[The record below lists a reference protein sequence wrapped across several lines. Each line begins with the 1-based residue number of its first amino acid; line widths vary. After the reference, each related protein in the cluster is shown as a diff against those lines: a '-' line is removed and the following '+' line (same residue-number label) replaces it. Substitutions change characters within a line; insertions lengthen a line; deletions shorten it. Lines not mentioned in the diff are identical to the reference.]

1 MGCSCEIEKKKRV
14 LIEGVGL
21 AIILESMGFCLTWS
35 LILGVTLD
43 K

>member
-1 MGCSCEIEKKKRV
+1 MGCSCEIEKKGV
-14 LIEGVGL
+14 LTEGVGL
-21 AIILESMGFCLTWS
+21 AIILESMDFCLIWS